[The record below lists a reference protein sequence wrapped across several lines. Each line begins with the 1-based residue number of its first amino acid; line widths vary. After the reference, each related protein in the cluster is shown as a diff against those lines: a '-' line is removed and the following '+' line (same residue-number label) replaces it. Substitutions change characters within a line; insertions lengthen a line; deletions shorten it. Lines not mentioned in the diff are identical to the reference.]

1 LENLNLTGQFLIA
14 MPSMTDPRF
23 SQTISFI
30 CTHNEDGAMGI
41 VLNRPSE
48 YNVEDLLNQIELK
61 ITPSPLL
68 EDAIYEGGPM
78 QTDRGFVLHMPQQE
92 YNSTIQ
98 INDSIALTTSK
109 DILEAAADNQAPKKM
124 IIALGYAGWSA
135 GQLEE
140 EMGQNAWLNLEAT
153 EQQALQKIIFDTPAN
168 NRFKLGMDMMG
179 LNSSNLLDVAGHA

>member
-41 VLNRPSE
+41 VLNRPSK
-48 YNVEDLLNQIELK
+48 YNIEDLLNQIELK
-61 ITPSPLL
+61 ITPSSLL
-68 EDAIYEGGPM
+68 EDVIYEGGPM

-98 INDSIALTTSK
+98 INDNIALTTSK

>member
-41 VLNRPSE
+41 VLNRPSK
-48 YNVEDLLNQIELK
+48 YNIEDLLNQIELK
-61 ITPSPLL
+61 ITPSSLL

-98 INDSIALTTSK
+98 INDNIALTTSK

>member
-68 EDAIYEGGPM
+68 EDAIYEGGPV
-78 QTDRGFVLHMPQQE
+78 QTDRGFVLHVPQQE

-98 INDSIALTTSK
+98 INDNISLTTSK

-135 GQLEE
+135 GQIEE

>member
-68 EDAIYEGGPM
+68 EDAVYEGGPM
-78 QTDRGFVLHMPQQE
+78 QTDRGFVLHVPQQE

-98 INDSIALTTSK
+98 INDNIALTTSK

-140 EMGQNAWLNLEAT
+140 EMGQNAWLSLEAT

-179 LNSSNLLDVAGHA
+179 LNASNLLDIAGHA

>member
-68 EDAIYEGGPM
+68 EDAIYEGGPV
-78 QTDRGFVLHMPQQE
+78 QTDRGFVLHVPQQE

-98 INDSIALTTSK
+98 INDNISLTTSK

-135 GQLEE
+135 GQIEE
-140 EMGQNAWLNLEAT
+140 EMGQNAWLSLEAT

>member
-1 LENLNLTGQFLIA
+1 

>member
-98 INDSIALTTSK
+98 INDNIALTTSK

>member
-1 LENLNLTGQFLIA
+1 
-14 MPSMTDPRF
+14 MPSMTDTRF

-48 YNVEDLLNQIELK
+48 YNVEDLLSQVELK
-61 ITPSPLL
+61 TTPSPLL
-68 EDAIYEGGPM
+68 KNVVYEGGPM
-78 QTDRGFVLHMPQQE
+78 QTDRGFVLHVPQQE

-98 INDSIALTTSK
+98 INDNIALTTSK
-109 DILEAAADNQAPKKM
+109 DILEAAANNQAPEKM

-140 EMGQNAWLNLEAT
+140 EIRQNSWLSLEET
-153 EQQALQKIIFDTPAN
+153 EQKSLQKIIFDAPAN

-179 LNSSNLLDVAGHA
+179 LNLSNLPDIAGHA

>member
-1 LENLNLTGQFLIA
+1 MENLNLTGQFLIA

-41 VLNRPSE
+41 VLNRPSK

-61 ITPSPLL
+61 ITPSSLL

-98 INDSIALTTSK
+98 INDNIALTTSK

>member
-1 LENLNLTGQFLIA
+1 MENLNLTGQFLIA

-41 VLNRPSE
+41 VLNRPSK

-61 ITPSPLL
+61 ITPSSLL

-98 INDSIALTTSK
+98 INDNIALTTSK

-179 LNSSNLLDVAGHA
+179 LNSSKLLDVAGHA

>member
-1 LENLNLTGQFLIA
+1 MENLNLTGQFLIA

-68 EDAIYEGGPM
+68 EDAIYEGGPV
-78 QTDRGFVLHMPQQE
+78 QTDRGFVLHVPQQE

-98 INDSIALTTSK
+98 INDNISLTTSK

-135 GQLEE
+135 GQIEE
-140 EMGQNAWLNLEAT
+140 EMGQNAWLSLEAT

>member
-1 LENLNLTGQFLIA
+1 

-61 ITPSPLL
+61 TTPSPLL
-68 EDAIYEGGPM
+68 KGAVYEGGPM
-78 QTDRGFVLHMPQQE
+78 QTDRGFVLHVPQQE

-98 INDSIALTTSK
+98 INDNIALTTSK
-109 DILEAAADNQAPKKM
+109 DILEAAANNQAPEKM

-140 EMGQNAWLNLEAT
+140 EIGQNSWLSLEET
-153 EQQALQKIIFDTPAN
+153 EQKSLQKIIFDTPAN
-168 NRFKLGMDMMG
+168 NRFKLSMDMMG
-179 LNSSNLLDVAGHA
+179 LNLSNLLDIAGHA